1 MNKKYYLVALVCAV
15 AGTSVIS
22 SCKDTDED
30 LYTELRNEL
39 AFNAGQ
45 YEKLSQK
52 LDELANK
59 IANIKDGKD
68 GVNGKDGE
76 KGDKGESAYE
86 LAGGDATWGSLDKWL
101 ESLKGK
107 DGKDGETCDCAIKTA
122 QDVWE
127 VLKDNKILTP
137 EEYQYILD
145 NLNKTIASLDIAGIN
160 IENVYNPAFG
170 YGALPLG
177 IQSNILTA
185 YYSTITADKCD
196 KFPTVE
202 AKENGLTAEELELIG
217 FDAVPYDL
225 TENKINVG
233 KVYLSVNPLD
243 VNFAGK
249 TPLLINTLGEESGI
263 TLSALEVCDEA
274 LGWGYTRATGA
285 GLYVANAT
293 VTDLGATEKIN
304 LNLKDNAKKIKAAL
318 EAKTDAAK
326 MVHVVYEMLNNV
338 CQRKALK
345 LTNKTNTVVSGF
357 DLAAAL
363 VHPLGFE
370 TLKNVCDSKYM
381 DELIEVTAPTTG
393 KKPLDEVLQAA
404 QNGLTNL
411 YARSLPAIIVEEA
424 DGARLMSVSKSA
436 PTKMGSTVTL
446 HAVSQSAEILVPYI
460 MKHLAVVD
468 GPSATAVKNLNNAV
482 HMNCIINHCD
492 YKDLVIDLAGIEP
505 GTYELVYSALDYAGC
520 SVAQRFYFT
529 VQ

>member
-45 YEKLSQK
+45 YETLKQK
-52 LDELANK
+52 LDELAGK
-59 IANIKDGKD
+59 IAAVKD
-68 GVNGKDGE
+68 GKDGE

-127 VLKDNKILTP
+127 VLKDHKILTP

-170 YGALPLG
+170 FVTLPLG
-177 IQSNILTA
+177 IQSNILTS
-185 YYSTITADKCD
+185 YYSTTTDAECD
-196 KFPTVE
+196 KFPTVD
-202 AKENGLTAEELELIG
+202 ARENGLTDDDLELLGITP
-217 FDAVPYDL
+217 VPFDL
-225 TENKINVG
+225 TEKQIKVG
-233 KVYLSVNPLD
+233 KVYVTVNPAD
-243 VNFAGK
+243 VDFSGK
-249 TPLLINTLGEESGI
+249 TPVLVNSKGEEGGI
-263 TLSALEVCDEA
+263 TLSPLAVCDEV
-274 LGWGYTRATGA
+274 LSWGYTRAANSGI
-285 GLYVANAT
+285 YVSDAT
-293 VTDLGATEKIN
+293 VTDFGATEKVN
-304 LNLKDNAKKIKAAL
+304 LNLKENAKILKQEF
-318 EAKTDAAK
+318 EAENSNAST
-326 MVHVVYEMLNNV
+326 VVRVLYQMLNNV
-338 CQRKALK
+338 CQRKALQ
-345 LTNKTNTVVSGF
+345 LTNTANTVNSGL

-370 TLKNVCDSKYM
+370 TLKNVCGSSYM
-381 DELIEVTAPTTG
+381 DKLIQITAPTTG
-393 KKPLDEVLQAA
+393 KAPIDQVLTKVQK
-404 QNGLTNL
+404 GLKNL
-411 YARSLPAIIVEEA
+411 YAYSLPAVIVEEA
-424 DGARLMSVSKSA
+424 DGASLMSVDPA
-436 PTKMGSTVTL
+436 NPTVMSSSVKL
-446 HAVSQSAEILVPYI
+446 HAVSYSAEILVPFA
-460 MKHLAVVD
+460 MKHLAVVE
-468 GPSATAVKNLNNAV
+468 GPSAAAIQKLNNTV
-482 HMNCIINHCD
+482 HMNCILNHYD

-505 GTYELVYSALDYAGC
+505 GTYTLVYSALDYAGY
-520 SVAQRFYFT
+520 SVAQRLYFT